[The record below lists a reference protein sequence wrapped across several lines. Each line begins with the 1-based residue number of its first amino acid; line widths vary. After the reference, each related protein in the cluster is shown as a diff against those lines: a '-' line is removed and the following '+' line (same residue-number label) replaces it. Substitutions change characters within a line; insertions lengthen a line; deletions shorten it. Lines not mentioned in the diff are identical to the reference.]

1 MYLERGSAAR
11 REGLINARDT
21 VWRDRN
27 VKYYFS
33 RGARMSGDG
42 IGNEKKRKAFWA
54 KALGRDSANI
64 SYLYHETN
72 ILDII
77 KIDYTYKA
85 L

>member
-42 IGNEKKRKAFWA
+42 IGKRREKLFGLKLWVEIALTLVISITKRIF
-54 KALGRDSANI
+54 L
-64 SYLYHETN
+64 
-72 ILDII
+72 IL
-77 KIDYTYKA
+77 
-85 L
+85 